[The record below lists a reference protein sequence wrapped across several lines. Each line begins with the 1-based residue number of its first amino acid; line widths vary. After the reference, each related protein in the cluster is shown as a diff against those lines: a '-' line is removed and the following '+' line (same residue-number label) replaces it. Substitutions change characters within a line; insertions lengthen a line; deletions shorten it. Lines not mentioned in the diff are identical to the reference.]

1 MIEEIKKRINIVD
14 LAFEF
19 GLQPTKQNFIFSI
32 YKDEKN
38 RSMKLYPETNSF
50 YCFATGRGGDVIDFF
65 KDYHRIETKE
75 AVARLKEKA
84 GIAGV
89 EISRSKKSNGKSQ
102 NNEMKIKIKSKIKTE
117 KKIKVLKIEKDYFE
131 ERAAV
136 GEYMMGLH
144 KNKAER
150 IAMGALM
157 DNRKATQILVYE
169 SLEKFCFGVDEVAF
183 DYLLG
188 KDRGLK
194 PETIKKFRIFSI
206 KDVKTTLE
214 FLKDCFTDEELII
227 SGIINKEGKFVFAY
241 HKIIIPYIENHKI
254 TYLRGRCIDTKG
266 KYSKYIGLSNFAGNL
281 SPKRF
286 YNIDTIRDMKAGE
299 TLIICEGEFDS
310 MIMEQEG
317 YNTLGVPGVTNI
329 PENQIQLIKDF
340 DLYVAFDNDDAGKD
354 AIQRFVKLINKPI
367 KAIKLKKHKDI
378 TELINERSGRK
389 II

>member
-1 MIEEIKKRINIVD
+1 MIEEIKMKINIVD
-14 LAFEF
+14 LAFEM
-19 GLQPTKQNFIFSI
+19 GLQPTKQGFIYSI
-32 YKDEKN
+32 YKEEKT

-50 YCFATGRGGDVIDFF
+50 YCYATGHGGDVIDFYR
-65 KDYHRIETKE
+65 DYHRIEVKDAVKE
-75 AVARLKEKA
+75 LAVRVGLEMSVSQKSKGKGQKE
-84 GIAGV
+84 
-89 EISRSKKSNGKSQ
+89 
-102 NNEMKIKIKSKIKTE
+102 EMKIKRKIKIKSKMGE
-117 KKIKVLKIEKDYFE
+117 QIKVLKIEKDYFE

-136 GEYMMGLH
+136 GEYMMGLE

-157 DNRKATQILVYE
+157 DDRKATQILIYE
-169 SLEKFCFGVDEVAF
+169 SLEKFCFGVDDEAF

-206 KDVKTTLE
+206 KDVKNTFE
-214 FLKDCFTDEELII
+214 YLKDCFTDEELII
-227 SGIINKEGKFVFAY
+227 SGLINKEGNFVFTY
-241 HKIIIPYIENHKI
+241 HKILIPYIENHKI

-266 KYSKYIGLSNFAGNL
+266 KFSKYIGLSNFAGNL

-286 YNIDTIRDMKAGE
+286 YNSE
-299 TLIICEGEFDS
+299 TLRNINLGDKLIICEGEFDS

-317 YNTLGVPGVTNI
+317 FNALGVPGVTNI
-329 PENQIQLIKDF
+329 PEKQIQLIKDF

-354 AIQRFVKLINKPI
+354 AMQRFVKLINKPI

-378 TELINERSGRK
+378 TELINERNGRK
-389 II
+389 TI